1 MQNRKVTP
9 FFLSW
14 IDYLSK
20 GGKVTKPN
28 SQIRLDTINESVNEW
43 TMMQLET
50 FSLLTILSTKNI

>member
-20 GGKVTKPN
+20 GGTVTKPY
-28 SQIRLDTINESVNEW
+28 SQIRLNTINERLNEL
-43 TMMQLET
+43 MMQLET